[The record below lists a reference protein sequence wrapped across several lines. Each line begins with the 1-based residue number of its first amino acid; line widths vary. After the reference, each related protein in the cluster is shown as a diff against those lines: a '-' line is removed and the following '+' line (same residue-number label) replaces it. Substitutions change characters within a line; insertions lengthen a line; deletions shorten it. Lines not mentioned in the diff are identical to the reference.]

1 MIKGLTRN
9 LLYLLLIGILLLPLV
24 QKRLHLFPEPQL
36 SGAVETAPNTGLST
50 ETWWDGSYQE
60 KKSLYANDNIGF
72 RPWLIK
78 INNQV
83 DYSLLRKVHTREVV
97 IGKNY
102 CLFEK
107 GYIEKRCGSD
117 YKGVDESRQK
127 LHKLKALQDT
137 FKQMGKSI
145 LLVHAP
151 SKAWYYPEYVPD
163 HMVCD
168 TTVPSRYKDF
178 LRLEDSLQIN
188 RIDFNAWFVAQ
199 KDTTKHLLM
208 SMQGIHWT
216 TYAALLAADSIISW
230 HEKYFHKPIPHIR
243 IEKLESTSNPNG
255 DDDIARG
262 LNLFL
267 PVTRETFTY
276 PTFSYTEMPMDQ
288 RLNAFYMGDSFF
300 WTMINIHLPHQT
312 NNDFLFWYSWGEIWY
327 RKDGVEDHSYDDEL
341 DWKSTLA
348 HTDMIVLMAT
358 EVNLDRIGNGFIE
371 KAYAHYF
378 GSQR

>member
-1 MIKGLTRN
+1 MIKGIVRN
-9 LLYLLLIGILLLPLV
+9 LLYLLLISMLLLPLV
-24 QKRLHLFPEPQL
+24 QKRLHLFPETEL
-36 SGAVETAPNTGLST
+36 SGAVETAPNTSLSAHD
-50 ETWWDGSYQE
+50 WWDGSYQE
-60 KKSLYANDNIGF
+60 KKSLYVNDNMGF

-78 INNQV
+78 ANNQL

-97 IGKNY
+97 IGKNC

-117 YKGVDESRQK
+117 YKGVDETRQK
-127 LHKLKALQDT
+127 LYKMKALQDT
-137 FKQMGKSI
+137 FKQLGKSV

-151 SKAWYYPEYVPD
+151 SKAWYYPEYVPK
-163 HMVCD
+163 HMICD
-168 TTVPSRYKDF
+168 ITVPSRYKDF

-188 RIDFNAWFVAQ
+188 SIDFNAWFLSKKQ
-199 KDTTKHLLM
+199 GTKDLLM

-216 TYAALLAADSIISW
+216 TYGALLAADSMISW
-230 HEKYFHKPIPHIR
+230 HQQRFNRPFSRIR
-243 IEKLESTSNPNG
+243 IEKLERTTNPNG

-262 LNLFL
+262 LNLFF
-267 PVTRETFTY
+267 PVTKEIFSY
-276 PTFSYTEMPMDQ
+276 PTYSYTDMPMDR

-300 WTMINIHLPHQT
+300 WTMINIKLPHNT

-327 RKDGVEDHSYDDEL
+327 RKDGVEGHSYDDEL

-378 GSQR
+378 GSKR